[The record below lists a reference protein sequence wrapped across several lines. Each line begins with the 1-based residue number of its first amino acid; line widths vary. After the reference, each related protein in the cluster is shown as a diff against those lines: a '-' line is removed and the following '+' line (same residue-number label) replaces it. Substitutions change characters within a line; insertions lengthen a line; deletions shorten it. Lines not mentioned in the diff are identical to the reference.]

1 MYRKVHKEDE
11 MATTEKTTEVKA
23 TQANILTVL
32 DKCRVCDYPLA
43 KIRDVMKC
51 TWSEAADLRHAALK
65 ASNKK

>member
-1 MYRKVHKEDE
+1 MYRKLNKENE
-11 MATTEKTTEVKA
+11 MAMTEKTTEVKA
-23 TQANILTVL
+23 THSNILAVL

-43 KIRDVMKC
+43 RIREVMKC